1 MRRRLAASL
10 LAGLVLAGSGAAA
23 SDAVSEQ
30 RPRRPSVLR
39 PPGNPE
45 LAVRAELEAARKA
58 GTLAAYDLF
67 LRRQSNHPLAAVAR
81 RERAALA
88 ARPRG

>member
-10 LAGLVLAGSGAAA
+10 LAGLVLAGSVAAA
-23 SDAVSEQ
+23 SEAVREQ

-45 LAVRAELEAARKA
+45 LAVRAELDAARRA
-58 GTLAAYDLF
+58 GTRAAYELF
-67 LRRQSNHPLAAVAR
+67 LRRHPDHALAKVAR
-81 RERAALA
+81 AEREALA
-88 ARPRG
+88 ARPRR